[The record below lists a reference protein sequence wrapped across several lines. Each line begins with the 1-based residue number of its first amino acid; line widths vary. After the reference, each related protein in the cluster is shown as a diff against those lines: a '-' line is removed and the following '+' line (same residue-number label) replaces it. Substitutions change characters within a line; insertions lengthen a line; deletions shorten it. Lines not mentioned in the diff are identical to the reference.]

1 MRKVLARIVPWVVTA
16 AILAFLFSR
25 IHIND
30 VLAAARDAAGWFVPV
45 TAAIVFAVYIAD
57 SFAIWK
63 TFGWFVAPMTFRE
76 TLTLRGVTML
86 LALIN
91 YTLGQGAFAYFLN
104 RSRRVP
110 LMRAAAAVLL
120 VMGINLLVLLL
131 LSTVGLVMSDSV
143 LPELRTVIVVAYVGL
158 GIYAALLAWRPA
170 FLTKRPV
177 LDVLLEAG
185 LKGHLKSLMVR
196 LPHVVT
202 LLALNHVALHAFGV
216 PVPVYDTLVAMP
228 IVFLLAV
235 LPISFQG
242 LGPSQGMMVF
252 FFARFAAG
260 DAQQRSAR
268 VLAASL
274 GAQMVAWLVQ
284 ITLGVI
290 CMRSQLGRSMR
301 QHPKEIE
308 SAS

>member
-1 MRKVLARIVPWVVTA
+1 MRKILARIVPWVVTA

-25 IHIND
+25 IHIHD

-45 TAAIVFAVYIAD
+45 TAGIVFAVYVAD

-104 RSRRVP
+104 RSRGVP

-131 LSTVGLVMSDSV
+131 LSTVGLVMTDSAV
-143 LPELRTVIVVAYVGL
+143 PQLRTLIVVAYVGL

-170 FLTKRPV
+170 FLTRRPV

-185 LKGHLKSLMVR
+185 VKGHLKSLLVR
-196 LPHVVT
+196 LPHIVT
-202 LLALNHVALHAFGV
+202 LLLLNHVALHAFGV

-252 FFARFAAG
+252 FFARFAEG

-274 GAQMVAWLVQ
+274 GAQVVAWLVQ

>member
-1 MRKVLARIVPWVVTA
+1 MRKTLARIVPWVVTA
-16 AILAFLFSR
+16 AILVFLFSR
-25 IHIND
+25 ISIHD
-30 VLAAARDAAGWFVPV
+30 VLDATRDAAGWFVP
-45 TAAIVFAVYIAD
+45 AIAGIVLTIYVAD

-86 LALIN
+86 LALVN

-104 RSRRVP
+104 RSRGVP

-120 VMGINLLVLLL
+120 VMGINLLALLL
-131 LSTVGLVMSDSV
+131 LSTAGLVLGDNV
-143 LPELRTVIVVAYVGL
+143 VPQLRTLIVVAYVGL
-158 GIYAALLAWRPA
+158 GIYAALLAWRPG
-170 FLTKRPV
+170 FLTRRPV

-185 LKGHLKSLMVR
+185 IKGHIKALLVR
-196 LPHVVT
+196 LPHIVT
-202 LLALNHVALHAFGV
+202 LLILNHVALHAFGV
-216 PVPVYDTLVAMP
+216 KVPVFATLVAMP

-252 FFARFAAG
+252 FFERFAEG
-260 DAQQRSAR
+260 DYQHRSAR

-274 GAQMVAWLVQ
+274 GTQVVGWAVQ
-284 ITLGVI
+284 IALGVI
-290 CMRSQLGRSMR
+290 CMRSSLGRSMR

>member
-1 MRKVLARIVPWVVTA
+1 MRKTLARILPWLVTA

-25 IHIND
+25 IPIHAVIE
-30 VLAAARDAAGWFVPV
+30 AAHSAAGWFVPV
-45 TAAIVFAVYIAD
+45 TALIVLGIYVAD

-86 LALIN
+86 LALVN

-104 RSRRVP
+104 RSRGVP

-131 LSTVGLVMSDSV
+131 LSTVGLVLSDSV
-143 LPELRTVIVVAYVGL
+143 LPQLRTLIIVAYVSL
-158 GIYAALLAWRPA
+158 GIYAALLAWRPG
-170 FLTKRPV
+170 FLTRRPV

-185 LKGHLKSLMVR
+185 ITGHLKSLAVR

-216 PVPVYDTLVAMP
+216 PVPVFQTLVAMP

-242 LGPSQGMMVF
+242 LGPSQGAMVF
-252 FFARFAAG
+252 FFERFAVG
-260 DAQQRSAR
+260 DYQHRSAR
-268 VLAASL
+268 VFAASL
-274 GAQMVAWLVQ
+274 GAQAVAWFVQ
-284 ITLGVI
+284 IALGVI